1 MLVNTGRNDRN
12 LISAINIKV
21 IPVAAYSMNVYKF
34 SKGELNKLDQIVKR
48 ELRSKKMLGKQAS
61 DERLYLKR
69 EN

>member
-21 IPVAAYSMNVYKF
+21 IPVAGYSVNVYKF

-48 ELRSKKMLGKQAS
+48 ELR
-61 DERLYLKR
+61 
-69 EN
+69 

>member
-48 ELRSKKMLGKQAS
+48 ELRSKKMLGK
-61 DERLYLKR
+61 
-69 EN
+69 